1 MGILTY
7 DVDTINQLDVVPES
21 IVPPPPGELT
31 LDYIK
36 HSYPHLFEG
45 LGDLGTPFSF
55 TLNPV
60 ALPLIL
66 QAAPHRF
73 SAPKLPI
80 IKEALDKLIA
90 SGQLV
95 RVNEPTPWI
104 SNMVVRERPASATK
118 PAKVRICLD
127 PSQTVNK
134 AIIRPVYPIPTLE
147 ENIHRFHQAKVFST
161 FDIKDAFQAI
171 KLSEESSMLTT
182 MHTPW
187 GRYHWTRLPF
197 GISSAPEEF
206 QRRIHNVLCG
216 IDGIINI
223 ADDIIV
229 MGRGDSIQAA
239 ILDHDRTVV
248 QLLKRL
254 TQHQLK
260 LNPDKIHLKSYTA
273 PFMGHILTPESLKPS
288 TEIAKAVLELPQPQD
303 KAATRRFLGTIT
315 YLSKFCPNL
324 SEVVH
329 PLRNLTHTTQ
339 DFLWADQHSQALQQ
353 AKHLVSTAP
362 CLRYFDVHA
371 PVVLQVDASDYGL
384 GAALLQPS
392 SNRTSSGDV
401 QWQPVAYSSSSLTP
415 TEQRYAQIEK
425 ETLAIVHAFQ
435 KFDQLLFGKSDVT
448 VHTDHK
454 PLEVIFNRPCPQR
467 LQSMMLI
474 LQRYTFRVEYRKG
487 STLLIADTLSRAPLP
502 TTAHNPVHDEMVY
515 RVDFE
520 ADNPDLSG
528 FHDATLQDIR
538 AAAH

>member
-1 MGILTY
+1 
-7 DVDTINQLDVVPES
+7 
-21 IVPPPPGELT
+21 
-31 LDYIK
+31 
-36 HSYPHLFEG
+36 
-45 LGDLGTPFSF
+45 
-55 TLNPV
+55 
-60 ALPLIL
+60 
-66 QAAPHRF
+66 
-73 SAPKLPI
+73 
-80 IKEALDKLIA
+80 
-90 SGQLV
+90 
-95 RVNEPTPWI
+95 
-104 SNMVVRERPASATK
+104 
-118 PAKVRICLD
+118 
-127 PSQTVNK
+127 
-134 AIIRPVYPIPTLE
+134 
-147 ENIHRFHQAKVFST
+147 
-161 FDIKDAFQAI
+161 
-171 KLSEESSMLTT
+171 MLTT
-182 MHTPW
+182 MHIPW
-187 GRYHWTRLPF
+187 GRYRWTRPPF
-197 GISSAPEEF
+197 GISSAPGEF
-206 QRRIHNVLCG
+206 QRRIHDVLCG

-229 MGRGDSIQAA
+229 MGRDDSMQAA

-260 LNPDKIHLKSYTA
+260 LNPDKIHLKSHTA
-273 PFMGHILTPESLKPS
+273 PFMGHILTPEGLKPS
-288 TEIAKAVLELPQPQD
+288 TEIAKAVLEIPQPQD

-339 DFLWADQHSQALQQ
+339 DFLWADQHSQAFQQ
-353 AKHLVSTAP
+353 AKHLVSTAS

-371 PVVLQVDASDYGL
+371 PVVLQVDASDYGF

-401 QWQPVAYSSSSLTP
+401 QWQPVAY

-454 PLEVIFNRPCPQR
+454 PLEVIFNRPLSSAPRR

-487 STLLIADTLSRAPLP
+487 STLLIADTLSRAPLR
-502 TTAHNPVHDEMVY
+502 TTAHNPVHNEMVY

-538 AAAH
+538 AAALTDPEQIEVQALVTTGWPASKASVPDLANHTGLSVTN